1 MSGGL
6 EASLQYGI
14 FKIGGSFEIGE
25 DTNYTV
31 QTKISSVQV
40 QGVPKK
46 HTKKFFKKL
55 LSFTGL
61 FRFHP

>member
-46 HTKKFFKKL
+46 IQKFF
-55 LSFTGL
+55 
-61 FRFHP
+61 